1 MNILSHCANPA
12 LPGEIWLQPPCVF
25 DFPFSVE
32 VGDQWRTIGSGVGS
46 SSTSIKTA
54 LGEYFERR
62 HFYLEILH
70 DSSSNLER
78 CLTPIEVE
86 KFIKAF
92 SQTASPNTD
101 LNDLASRQFNMNSV
115 IRTSDFSEC
124 AIPTICIS
132 LTHRGNDDDNSIYPS
147 RDTCG
152 CSFHRNSE
160 SAIFGSIKELL
171 ERQFLTR
178 FWLTKQ
184 CIELLTPDKISTAIN
199 TTSAYGLYKA
209 LLKSG
214 EIAIIDISDKNFPG
228 VCLLTIYGN
237 KEPDRNVHFCAGM
250 SYAANQAMALE
261 KSILE
266 LWQTFRFMN
275 LFRVFRTDPDSLQDS
290 YIRHFMQCDTY
301 KTYEEITSNIKYS
314 HIPLHE
320 QSTSEFNIQG
330 LIETL
335 RIQKIEGYL
344 YIKTTQ
350 LNNSAFTFCK
360 FISPSLFMHMDNSKN
375 INLYNDYSAPF
386 FKSIDLDR
394 KENMVPFP

>member
-1 MNILSHCANPA
+1 MNILSHDANPA

-32 VGDQWRTIGSGVGS
+32 VGDQWHTSGSGIGNGS
-46 SSTSIKTA
+46 ASIRTA

-62 HFYLEILH
+62 HFYLEILQ
-70 DSSSNLER
+70 DSSSTLEN
-78 CLTPIEVE
+78 CLNPVEVE

-92 SQTASPNTD
+92 SQTASPNAD
-101 LNDLASRQFNMNSV
+101 LRNLERKQFNMNSV
-115 IRTSDFSEC
+115 IRISDFTEC
-124 AIPTICIS
+124 SIPTICIS
-132 LTHRGNDDDNSIYPS
+132 LTHYGTDDDNSIYPS

-152 CSFHRNSE
+152 CSFHQNSE
-160 SAIFGSIKELL
+160 SAILGSIKELL

-184 CIELLTPDKISTAIN
+184 CIELLNPDEISTAIN
-199 TTSAYGLYKA
+199 TTSAYRLYNA

-214 EIAIIDISDKNFPG
+214 ELAIIDISDKNFPG

-237 KEPDRNVHFCAGM
+237 NKPDRNVHFCAGM
-250 SYAANQAMALE
+250 SYAENQTKALE

-275 LFRVFRTDPDSLQDS
+275 LFRVFRNDPNSLQDS
-290 YIRHFMQCDTY
+290 YIRHFMQCNTY
-301 KTYEEITSNIKYS
+301 KTFEEITLNIKHS
-314 HIPLHE
+314 HTPTHE
-320 QSTSEFNIQG
+320 QSTLGFNIEG
-330 LIETL
+330 LIGTL
-335 RIQKIEGYL
+335 RTQKIEGYL
-344 YIKTTQ
+344 YLKTTN

-375 INLYNDYSAPF
+375 INLDNDYSAPF
-386 FKSIDLDR
+386 FSSIESDR
-394 KENMVPFP
+394 KDKMVPFP